1 MSFVCQR
8 GKMLKRSLL
17 KSALV
22 SSVERSLRRIRNP
35 KILKR
40 FSRLPQR
47 PSKMFRR
54 ASFSGRVTKTFS
66 ASLPAGQHLKA
77 KMTRGDV
84 LRKKKYFDE
93 DHSDFELSDE
103 DSDFEEDDP
112 ERNYTKRAIHEKG
125 QKFIETFYH
134 SDDSQDSDDSED
146 SEDEERMEME
156 IEMLEEEL
164 KRMDQIFELHSKDM
178 DENEIRDF
186 RQRFV
191 MKKRQLGALEQML
204 ETKYMMEKEEME
216 GEMKREL
223 EEDLKRMGETFER
236 DGRFMDEIEIQDLEQ
251 RYAMKKSQ
259 LMELEEMLEMRGM
272 MEEEGKE
279 MKRGREMKS
288 PVEMEN
294 FGQSREID
302 VMEEM
307 EMVKEKEMME
317 YLDNMN
323 ETGDMERFDLEPPV
337 DLLQKHIGDHD
348 LGLVFRP
355 PTRYK

>member
-1 MSFVCQR
+1 MY
-8 GKMLKRSLL
+8 
-17 KSALV
+17 
-22 SSVERSLRRIRNP
+22 
-35 KILKR
+35 
-40 FSRLPQR
+40 
-47 PSKMFRR
+47 RR

-77 KMTRGDV
+77 KMTRGEV
-84 LRKKKYFDE
+84 LRKKRYFDE

-112 ERNYTKRAIHEKG
+112 ERNYTEREVHEKG
-125 QKFIETFYH
+125 QKFKETFYH
-134 SDDSQDSDDSED
+134 PDDSQDSDDSED

-164 KRMDQIFELHSKDM
+164 KRMEKIFELHGKDM
-178 DENEIRDF
+178 DKNEIRDF

-204 ETKYMMEKEEME
+204 ETKYMMEKEEE
-216 GEMKREL
+216 EEKKREQEMDLL

-236 DGRFMDEIEIQDLEQ
+236 HGRFMDEIEIQDFKQ
-251 RYAMKKSQ
+251 KYSMKKSQ

-279 MKRGREMKS
+279 MKSR
-288 PVEMEN
+288 VVMEN

-307 EMVKEKEMME
+307 EMMEERELME

-323 ETGDMERFDLEPPV
+323 EMEDMERFDLEPPV
-337 DLLQKHIGDHD
+337 DLLQKHIGDHE

-355 PTRYK
+355 PTRYN